1 MNTFVDGIYFCPHTP
16 EENCDCRKPR
26 SGLLLKAAQEHN
38 IDLENSLMIGD
49 SQTDILAAKNAGCNS
64 ILLKKNQ
71 KLVDIVREFDS

>member
-1 MNTFVDGIYFCPHTP
+1 
-16 EENCDCRKPR
+16 
-26 SGLLLKAAQEHN
+26 LLLKAAQEHN

-71 KLVDIVREFDS
+71 RLVDLVREFAS